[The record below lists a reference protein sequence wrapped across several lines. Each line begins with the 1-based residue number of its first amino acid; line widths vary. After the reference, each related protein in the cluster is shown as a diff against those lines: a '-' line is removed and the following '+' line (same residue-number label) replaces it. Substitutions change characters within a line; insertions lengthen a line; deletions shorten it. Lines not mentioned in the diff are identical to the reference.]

1 MSLMVGWRQVERFRP
16 VGFRRLFMSALPRI
30 AKAPDGQGV
39 SATNSPAASSTRFT
53 AIDIPPPIPTAPA
66 TREQVRASLELGLAE
81 ARAGI
86 GEDFEVV
93 QARLRAKFFPSS
105 R

>member
-1 MSLMVGWRQVERFRP
+1 MLRSTGMKRQT
-16 VGFRRLFMSALPRI
+16 
-30 AKAPDGQGV
+30 Q
-39 SATNSPAASSTRFT
+39 NSF
-53 AIDIPPPIPTAPA
+53 DIPPPIPTVPA
-66 TREQVRASLELGLAE
+66 TREHVRASLELGLAE

-93 QARLRAKFFPSS
+93 QARLRATFFPWS

>member
-1 MSLMVGWRQVERFRP
+1 MLRSTGRKRQT
-16 VGFRRLFMSALPRI
+16 
-30 AKAPDGQGV
+30 Q
-39 SATNSPAASSTRFT
+39 SSFS
-53 AIDIPPPIPTAPA
+53 IPPPIQTKLA

-93 QARLRAKFFPSS
+93 QARLRAKFFPSY

>member
-1 MSLMVGWRQVERFRP
+1 
-16 VGFRRLFMSALPRI
+16 MSALPLI

-39 SATNSPAASSTRFT
+39 SSSNSRVDSTSPRT
-53 AIDIPPPIPTAPA
+53 LIDIPPPLPTAPV
-66 TREQVRASLELGLAE
+66 TREQMLASVELGLAQ

-86 GEDFEVV
+86 GEDFDVV
-93 QARLRAKFFPSS
+93 QTRLRAKFFPSS

>member
-1 MSLMVGWRQVERFRP
+1 
-16 VGFRRLFMSALPRI
+16 MSALPRI
-30 AKAPDGQGV
+30 AKDHDGHKV
-39 SATNSPAASSTRFT
+39 SGSSSPAASATRLT
-53 AIDIPPPIPTAPA
+53 AMDIPPPIPTAPA
-66 TREQVRASLELGLAE
+66 TREQVRASLELGIAE

-93 QARLRAKFFPSS
+93 QARLRAQFFPSS